1 VTLRGHRLI
10 PFHQV
15 VRVDF
20 PGGWGGLV
28 WNRPVSVWAMAPDG
42 SEQVIPIP
50 DVTRRALL
58 AILGVVILAGI
69 LRWLGGR

>member
-1 VTLRGHRLI
+1 
-10 PFHQV
+10 
-15 VRVDF
+15 
-20 PGGWGGLV
+20 
-28 WNRPVSVWAMAPDG
+28 MARDG